1 MARSQFR
8 FVSFLPFLIATVAL
22 VQAQPIPEAQSQPA
36 SAGPE
41 AIPTATPTAPL
52 PTLPPATGSRGQI
65 RRTMGP
71 DAEAP
76 VIGMKLGEITIDA
89 ALDLLERWTGRTV
102 LHPAGLPAVAI
113 QFSLKEGG
121 KISKAEAVEALE
133 TVLSMNGI
141 AVTPLGTR
149 FLKVT
154 PLNVARAEAPEFIEG
169 STLGLNPS
177 GHIASKLFQL
187 KFLRA
192 SEFAPQIGGLLNA
205 GAASAPVIFEKT
217 NSMLLTDTVSN
228 LQRIETLMQ
237 QLDQPALQGYS
248 PKFYRISN
256 STASAL
262 VTKLQSL
269 LTGPMASSIGTG
281 TVYQA
286 DDRTNQIVLLSDPRQ
301 HPFFDELIAKLDSAG
316 ESSTRQEVI
325 PLKHATATEVQT
337 LLSNLISGQ
346 NSVNSRSA
354 GGATNPNQQL
364 LAARNAALAAVN
376 QANTFARQAAAQ
388 AAQTNQANN
397 GNRPANGAGG
407 PVPNAPSNMFFNPN
421 NPLGTAAQSDS
432 QQFSPILTVV
442 ADERSNALV
451 VSGTVEDLRLIKDIV
466 AQLDVLLA
474 QVRIEVVIAEIT
486 LTDAASTGIESL
498 GLTVVGDKV
507 VGFSGVLPGISV
519 TNGTLFDAT
528 TKERSLS
535 ATLALSSTPRKSN
548 TNILSV
554 PNIVTTHNKEA
565 NIFVG
570 ESRPV
575 ISSYQNTGTNTGNVG
590 SGYTSNVNYREI
602 GIRLTVKPLIGHD
615 GSVQLDIKQE
625 VNDILGDVLIDGNAQ
640 PIIGSRTTESFV
652 SAQSGEIVVL
662 GGLQRKT
669 LSKSTSRLAGIPL
682 IGDLLGKRTRENT
695 RTDLVF
701 FLRPYVLTNTA
712 ADNAEALSRLDRSPQ
727 RTEVQSALSGTLL
740 SKP

>member
-1 MARSQFR
+1 MARPLFR
-8 FVSFLPFLIATVAL
+8 PVLILTLAMATASLGVA
-22 VQAQPIPEAQSQPA
+22 QANPDPNGAAPA
-36 SAGPE
+36 
-41 AIPTATPTAPL
+41 PTAE
-52 PTLPPATGSRGQI
+52 ATI
-65 RRTMGP
+65 GP
-71 DAEAP
+71 IKFGD
-76 VIGMKLGEITIDA
+76 ITIDA
-89 ALDLLERWTGRTV
+89 ALEMLERWSGRTV
-102 LHPAGLPAVAI
+102 LRPAGLPTTSVS
-113 QFSLKEGG
+113 FSLNQKVTRQ
-121 KISKAEAVEALE
+121 EAREALE
-133 TVLSMNGI
+133 TLLTLNGI
-141 AVTPLGTR
+141 AVSPLGTR

-154 PLNVARAEAPEFIEG
+154 PLNLARTEAPEFIEG
-169 STLGLNPS
+169 STLGLPPS
-177 GHIASKLFQL
+177 GRITSKLYQL

-205 GAASAPVIFEKT
+205 GAAAPPVIFEKT

-228 LQRIETLMQ
+228 LQRIENLMQ
-237 QLDQPALQGYS
+237 QLDQPALQGFA
-248 PKFYRISN
+248 PKFYRVNN

-262 VTKLQSL
+262 VTKLQAL
-269 LTGPMASSIGTG
+269 LTGPLASSIGTS

-301 HPFFDELIAKLDSAG
+301 HPLFDELIAKLDSTG
-316 ESSTRQEVI
+316 ESSTKQEVI

-346 NSVNSRSA
+346 NTANSRT
-354 GGATNPNQQL
+354 GTTGANATQQVI
-364 LAARNAALAAVN
+364 AARNAALAAVN
-376 QANTFARQAAAQ
+376 QANTLARQAAAQ
-388 AAQTNQANN
+388 ANQNNGVNN
-397 GNRPANGAGG
+397 GNRAATAATTTGGGAIAPGVFSFGAGG
-407 PVPNAPSNMFFNPN
+407 
-421 NPLGTAAQSDS
+421 LGATQPES

-442 ADERSNALV
+442 ADDRSNSLV

-466 AQLDVLLA
+466 GQLDILLA

-486 LTDAASTGIESL
+486 LSDTAATGIESL
-498 GLTVVGDKV
+498 GLTIKGDKV
-507 VGFSGVLPGISV
+507 VGFSGNLPGVAV

-528 TKERSLS
+528 SGARSLS
-535 ATLALSSTPRKSN
+535 ATLALSSNPRKSN

-575 ISSYQNTGTNTGNVG
+575 ISSYQNTGTTNVNVG
-590 SGYTSNVNYREI
+590 AGYQSNVTYKEV
-602 GIRLTVKPLIGHD
+602 GIRLTVKPLIGND

-625 VNDILGDVLIDGNAQ
+625 VNDILGEVLIDGNSQ

-669 LSKSTSRLAGIPL
+669 VSKSTSRLAGIPL
-682 IGDLLGKRTRENT
+682 IGDLLGKRSRENT

-701 FLRPYVLTNTA
+701 FLRPYVLSNTA
-712 ADNAEALSRLDRSPQ
+712 ADNAEALSRLELSPQ
-727 RTEVQSALSGTLL
+727 REEVKSALSGTLIT
-740 SKP
+740 KP

>member
-1 MARSQFR
+1 MARSLSR
-8 FVSFLPFLIATVAL
+8 FALFLTLSFATTAL
-22 VQAQPIPEAQSQPA
+22 VRAQPAPEQSANPNPPA
-36 SAGPE
+36 GAS
-41 AIPTATPTAPL
+41 ATPT
-52 PTLPPATGSRGQI
+52 PPASPRQSPSSPGEAMI
-65 RRTMGP
+65 GP
-71 DAEAP
+71 IKFGD
-76 VIGMKLGEITIDA
+76 ITVDA
-89 ALDLLERWTGRTV
+89 ALEMLERWSGRTV
-102 LHPAGLPAVAI
+102 LRPAGLPTTSVS
-113 QFSLKEGG
+113 FSLNQKVTRQ
-121 KISKAEAVEALE
+121 EAREALE
-133 TVLSMNGI
+133 TLLTLNGI
-141 AVTPLGTR
+141 AVSPLGTR

-169 STLGLNPS
+169 STLGLPAS

-205 GAASAPVIFEKT
+205 GAAAAPVIFEKT
-217 NSMLLTDTVSN
+217 NAMLLTDTVSN

-237 QLDQPALQGYS
+237 QLDQPALQGFA

-301 HPFFDELIAKLDSAG
+301 HPFFDELIARLDSAG

-346 NSVNSRSA
+346 NSVNSRNA

-364 LAARNAALAAVN
+364 IAARNAALAAVT
-376 QANTFARQAAAQ
+376 QANNFARQAAAQ
-388 AAQTNQANN
+388 AAAQGNQNGQGNN
-397 GNRPANGAGG
+397 GNRGANGA
-407 PVPNAPSNMFFNPN
+407 PVQNVTPTMFFNPN
-421 NPLGTAAQSDS
+421 NPANGATPTDS

-442 ADERSNALV
+442 ADERSNSLV

-486 LTDAASTGIESL
+486 LSDTASTGIESL
-498 GLTVVGDKV
+498 GLTIKGDKV
-507 VGFSGVLPGISV
+507 VGFDGVLTGINV

-528 TKERSLS
+528 SGTKSLS
-535 ATLALSSTPRKSN
+535 ATLALSTTPRKSN

-590 SGYTSNVNYREI
+590 AGYTSNVNYREI
-602 GIRLTVKPLIGHD
+602 GIRLTVKPLIGQD

-625 VNDILGDVLIDGNAQ
+625 VNDILGDVLIDGNSQ

-682 IGDLLGKRTRENT
+682 IGDLLGKRSRENT

-701 FLRPYVLTNTA
+701 FLRPYVLKNTA
-712 ADNAEALSRLDRSPQ
+712 ADNAEALARLERSPQ
-727 RTEVQSALSGTLL
+727 REEVKSALSGTLL
-740 SKP
+740 AKP

>member
-1 MARSQFR
+1 MARLLSR
-8 FVSFLPFLIATVAL
+8 PVTSLLLLIATATL
-22 VQAQPIPEAQSQPA
+22 AQAQNPPAATPAPAVPA
-36 SAGPE
+36 SA
-41 AIPTATPTAPL
+41 
-52 PTLPPATGSRGQI
+52 PA
-65 RRTMGP
+65 
-71 DAEAP
+71 AP
-76 VIGMKLGEITIDA
+76 VPASDATIGPIKFGDITIDA
-89 ALDLLERWTGRTV
+89 ALEMLERWSGRTV
-102 LHPAGLPAVAI
+102 LRPAGLPATSVS
-113 QFSLKEGG
+113 FSLNQKVTRQ
-121 KISKAEAVEALE
+121 EAREALE
-133 TVLSMNGI
+133 TLLTMNGI

-169 STLGLNPS
+169 STLGLSPS

-205 GAASAPVIFEKT
+205 AAAAAPVIFEKT

-228 LQRIETLMQ
+228 LQRIETLLQ
-237 QLDQPALQGYS
+237 QLDQPALQGYT
-248 PKFYRISN
+248 PKFYRVNN

-262 VTKLQSL
+262 VTKLQGL

-301 HPFFDELIAKLDSAG
+301 HPFFDELIARLDSAG
-316 ESSTRQEVI
+316 ESSTKQEVI

-346 NSVNSRSA
+346 NAVSARA
-354 GGATNPNQQL
+354 GGGTNPNQQL
-364 LAARNAALAAVN
+364 AAARNAAIAAVN
-376 QANTFARQAAAQ
+376 QANNLARQAAAQ
-388 AAQTNQANN
+388 AQANQANAN
-397 GNRPANGAGG
+397 RAATAGNQPVTQGAIT
-407 PVPNAPSNMFFNPN
+407 FNPSM
-421 NPLGTAAQSDS
+421 LGATQPES

-442 ADERSNALV
+442 ADERSNSLV

-466 AQLDVLLA
+466 TQLDVLLA

-486 LTDAASTGIESL
+486 LSDTASTGIESL
-498 GLTVVGDKV
+498 GLTIKGDKV
-507 VGFSGVLPGISV
+507 VGFSGTLPGVAV

-528 TKERSLS
+528 TGARSLA
-535 ATLALSSTPRKSN
+535 ATLALSANPRKSN

-575 ISSYQNTGTNTGNVG
+575 ISSYQNTGVNTGNIG

-625 VNDILGDVLIDGNAQ
+625 VNDILGDVLIDGNSQ

-682 IGDLLGKRTRENT
+682 IGDLLGKRSRENT

-727 RTEVQSALSGTLL
+727 RDEVKSALSGTLIT
-740 SKP
+740 KP

>member
-1 MARSQFR
+1 MARLLSR
-8 FVSFLPFLIATVAL
+8 PVTSLLLSIATATL
-22 VQAQPIPEAQSQPA
+22 AQAQNPPAATPAPAVPA
-36 SAGPE
+36 SA
-41 AIPTATPTAPL
+41 
-52 PTLPPATGSRGQI
+52 PA
-65 RRTMGP
+65 
-71 DAEAP
+71 AP
-76 VIGMKLGEITIDA
+76 VPTGDATIGPIKFGDITIDA
-89 ALDLLERWTGRTV
+89 ALEMLERWSGRTV
-102 LHPAGLPAVAI
+102 LRPAGLPATSVS
-113 QFSLKEGG
+113 FSLNQKVTRQ
-121 KISKAEAVEALE
+121 EAREALE
-133 TVLSMNGI
+133 TLLTMNGI

-154 PLNVARAEAPEFIEG
+154 PLNLARAEAPEFIEG
-169 STLGLNPS
+169 STLGLSPS

-205 GAASAPVIFEKT
+205 AAAAAPVIFEKT

-228 LQRIETLMQ
+228 LQRIETLLQ
-237 QLDQPALQGYS
+237 QLDQPALQGYT
-248 PKFYRISN
+248 PKFYRVNN

-262 VTKLQSL
+262 VTKLQGL

-301 HPFFDELIAKLDSAG
+301 HPFFDELIARLDSAG
-316 ESSTRQEVI
+316 ESSTKQEVI

-346 NSVNSRSA
+346 NAVSARA
-354 GGATNPNQQL
+354 GGGTNPNQQL
-364 LAARNAALAAVN
+364 AAARNAAIAAVN
-376 QANTFARQAAAQ
+376 QANNLARQAAAQ
-388 AAQTNQANN
+388 AQANQANAN
-397 GNRPANGAGG
+397 RAATAGNQPVTQGAIT
-407 PVPNAPSNMFFNPN
+407 FNPSM
-421 NPLGTAAQSDS
+421 LGATQPES

-442 ADERSNALV
+442 ADERSNSLV

-466 AQLDVLLA
+466 TQLDVLLA

-486 LTDAASTGIESL
+486 LSDTASTGIESL
-498 GLTVVGDKV
+498 GLTIKGDKV
-507 VGFSGVLPGISV
+507 VGFSGTLPGVAV

-528 TKERSLS
+528 TGARSLA
-535 ATLALSSTPRKSN
+535 ATLALSANPRKSN

-575 ISSYQNTGTNTGNVG
+575 ISSYQNTGVNTGNIG

-625 VNDILGDVLIDGNAQ
+625 VNDILGDVLIDGNSQ

-682 IGDLLGKRTRENT
+682 IGDLLGKRSRENT

-712 ADNAEALSRLDRSPQ
+712 ADNAEALSRLERSPQ
-727 RTEVQSALSGTLL
+727 RDEVKSALSGTLIT
-740 SKP
+740 KP